1 MADYLGKKCPDCECW
16 HPVETPRCECGF
28 DFPET
33 FPNQEPRNIV
43 FLFGAGMVV
52 ILIAAVVFYLYLDGM
67 LRDVH

>member
-16 HPVETPRCECGF
+16 HSVEVRRCECGF
-28 DFPET
+28 EFPET
-33 FPNQEPRNIV
+33 FSTSGHRNIV

-52 ILIAAVVFYLYLDGM
+52 IAITAVVFFMYLDSM